1 MDKLE
6 QLDKL
11 KKRNLAILKAIIDND
26 LDACKAEVE
35 RINKY
40 FASTLPSKIFDVNDS
55 KSVLVEMDNAFED
68 VCFVLESHGIQRPKE
83 LSIYEFQRKLELIK
97 QKTKQKKS
105 HDGSGKIAVQ

>member
-1 MDKLE
+1 
-6 QLDKL
+6 L
-11 KKRNLAILKAIIDND
+11 KKRNLAILNSIINND
-26 LDACKAEVE
+26 LDACKEEVD

-40 FASTLPSKIFDVNDS
+40 FASTLPSKVFDVNDP

-97 QKTKQKKS
+97 QKMKTKKS
-105 HDGSGKIAVQ
+105 HDGGGKIAVQ